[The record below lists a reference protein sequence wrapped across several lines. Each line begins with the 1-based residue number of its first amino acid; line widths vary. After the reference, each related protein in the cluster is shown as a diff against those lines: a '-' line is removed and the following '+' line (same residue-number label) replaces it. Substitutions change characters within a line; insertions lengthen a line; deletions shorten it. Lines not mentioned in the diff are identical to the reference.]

1 MSSGILKKI
10 LFNMIRIRLVQE
22 KIAEK
27 YPEQKMRCPVHLCIG
42 QEAIGAGVCAA
53 MEKEDY
59 LFSNHRSH
67 CHYLAKGGDLNAMI
81 AEIYGKATGCA
92 KGKGGSMHLV
102 DVSANILGAVPIVG
116 GVIPVALG
124 AAFGTSL
131 KGEKKVTVVFFGDGA
146 SEEGV
151 FYESL
156 NFAALKKLPIVFV
169 CENNFYSV
177 YSPLSVRQPSGR
189 DNIALAK
196 SFGIHSAKCD
206 GNDASGVYR
215 LSKEAIDIARSGAGP
230 AFLEFDTYRF
240 REHCGPAYDDHL
252 GYRAECEIREWT
264 AKCPVETF
272 KKQLMADNVLGQN
285 EIDVF
290 VKDTT
295 IEIENAFEFAESSP
309 FPDSD
314 ELTKDVYA

>member
-1 MSSGILKKI
+1 MSSEILKKI
-10 LFNMIRIRLVQE
+10 LFTMVRIRLVQE

-42 QEAIGAGVCAA
+42 QEAIGAGVCTA
-53 MEKEDY
+53 MDKDDY

-131 KGEKKVTVVFFGDGA
+131 KKENKVTVVFFGDGA

-189 DNIALAK
+189 DNVALAR
-196 SFGIHSAKCD
+196 SFGIHSKKSD
-206 GNDASGVYR
+206 GNDAEGVYNAA
-215 LSKEAIDIARSGAGP
+215 KEAIEIARSGNGP
-230 AFLEFDTYRF
+230 SLLEFDTYRY

-252 GYRAECEIREWT
+252 GYRAECEIKEWT
-264 AKCPVETF
+264 AKCPIEIFRNKLLT
-272 KKQLMADNVLGQN
+272 DNAVGQN
-285 EIDVF
+285 EIDFF
-290 VKDTT
+290 VKETVL
-295 IEIENAFEFAESSP
+295 EIEKAFEFAENSP